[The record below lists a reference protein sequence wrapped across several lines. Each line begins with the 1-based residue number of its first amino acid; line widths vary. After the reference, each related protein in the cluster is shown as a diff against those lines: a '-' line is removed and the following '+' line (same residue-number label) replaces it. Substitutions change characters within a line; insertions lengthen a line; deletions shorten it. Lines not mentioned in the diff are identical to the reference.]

1 MCLISALRPAPSTVL
16 LMQTPRGGHC
26 ADPANMPGA
35 KLSATARERTTLSAL
50 VVSLADA
57 LDSAEEIDLDGVEVL
72 TGLLAA
78 YVALLNVQRDRKAS
92 A

>member
-1 MCLISALRPAPSTVL
+1 MPT
-16 LMQTPRGGHC
+16 
-26 ADPANMPGA
+26 PANMPGA